1 MNIQD
6 FFRAKAAEIKYNRPP
21 KEETLEFEK
30 NHPDILNQWF
40 GLVLGF
46 DSYSEGVGG
55 TNYLGK
61 MVLKDKDN
69 GFLLKSDV
77 RKTLLQNEVR
87 VGKTDKIKQGKMM
100 NGFTRT
106 KGWDIL
112 VVEKLPEMVKWMAE
126 NYDNYRFNFSGWLTS
141 TPFFPK

>member
-1 MNIQD
+1 MDIQD
-6 FFRAKAAEIKYNRPP
+6 YFIAKAREIRYYNKP
-21 KEETLEFEK
+21 KEETLDFEK
-30 NHPDILNQWF
+30 NHPDIINQWF

-46 DSYSEGVGG
+46 DTYSEGICG

-69 GFLLKSDV
+69 GFSLKSDV

-87 VGKTDKIKQGKMM
+87 VGKTIHIKQGKLM

-126 NYDNYRFNFSGWLTS
+126 NYDNHRFSYSGWLTS